1 MIIAVDFDGTCVT
14 HEYPFLGKDVGAVPT
29 LKESEERMKKERIEV
44 VYSKDNPSIPEA
56 APLKWD
62 YVIKSKTKPVVHI
75 SRRDRRKLSK
85 KH

>member
-1 MIIAVDFDGTCVT
+1 MSKSRIVIIGHHVSSSL
-14 HEYPFLGKDVGAVPT
+14 Y
-29 LKESEERMKKERIEV
+29 ESEERMKKERIEV